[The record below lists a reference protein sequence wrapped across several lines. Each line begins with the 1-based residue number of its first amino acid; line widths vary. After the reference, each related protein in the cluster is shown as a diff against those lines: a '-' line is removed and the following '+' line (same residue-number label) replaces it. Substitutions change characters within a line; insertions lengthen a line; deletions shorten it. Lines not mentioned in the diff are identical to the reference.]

1 MSSVAI
7 PEASIVVWADLGIN
21 IDRKWEAAYQRFET
35 PQQEIAKFKRRL
47 VQLGYMD
54 WAKDTSIVE
63 LFCGRGNGIHALTQ
77 LGFQNVEGVDLSLE
91 LLQRYQGS
99 AKLYAGDCRQ
109 LQFDTSSRDCL
120 IVQGGLH
127 HLPSLPNDLEMCL
140 DEIRRVLK
148 SDGYFCMVE
157 PWQTPFLKLAH
168 AISDNPVARRCWDKL
183 DALAEMTEREL
194 STYTQ
199 WLGMPETILDCIKQR
214 FVVERKK
221 IAFGKLL
228 LRARPRK

>member
-1 MSSVAI
+1 M

-21 IDRKWEAAYQRFET
+21 IDRQWEAAYQRFET
-35 PQQEIAKFKRRL
+35 PAQEIAKFKRRL
-47 VQLGYMD
+47 IQLGYND
-54 WAKDTSIVE
+54 WAKEAQIVE

-77 LGFQNVEGVDLSLE
+77 LGFTQVEGVDLSIE
-91 LLQRYQGS
+91 LLQRYQGP

-109 LQFDTSSRDCL
+109 LHFESNSRDGM

-127 HLPSLPNDLEMCL
+127 HLPTLPGDLEMCL

-148 SDGYFCMVE
+148 PDGFFCMVE
-157 PWQTPFLKLAH
+157 PWQTPFLTLAH
-168 AISDNPVARRCWDKL
+168 AVSDNPVARRCWDKL
-183 DALAEMTEREL
+183 DALAEMTAREL

-199 WLGMPETILDCIKQR
+199 WLGMPDTILECIERR
-214 FVVERKK
+214 FVIERKK

-228 LRARPRK
+228 LRATPRG